1 MMLRFAPNFAR
12 DCVVRGLRFRPQ
24 TYSHSSCRRK
34 IMQQG
39 AHIGPS
45 VVIKGEISSR
55 EPLIVS
61 GRVDGTIDAPGQ
73 LVTIAASAHVS
84 ADVTAGGII
93 VSGTVK
99 GALVAEDRIAL
110 MAGADV
116 EGDLRSPRI
125 AVDDGAFV
133 CGKAQIAGPRDIDL
147 ARAS

>member
-1 MMLRFAPNFAR
+1 L
-12 DCVVRGLRFRPQ
+12 DTH
-24 TYSHSSCRRK
+24 TYLTPLSED
-34 IMQQG
+34 IMQHG
-39 AHIGPS
+39 ANIGPS
-45 VVIKGEISSR
+45 VFIKGEISSR
-55 EPLIVS
+55 EPLVVS

-73 LVTIAASAHVS
+73 LVTISAGAHVT
-84 ADVTAGGII
+84 ADVTAAGII

-116 EGDLRSPRI
+116 EGDMTSPRM

-133 CGKAQIAGPRDIDL
+133 CGKAQIAGPRSIDL

>member
-1 MMLRFAPNFAR
+1 
-12 DCVVRGLRFRPQ
+12 
-24 TYSHSSCRRK
+24 
-34 IMQQG
+34 MQQG